1 MHSRG
6 RVTSSS
12 SSDLLKAYRSPVAA
26 VCHQA
31 NTRTPSSTSITCRG
45 QQPRITARHSHS
57 LCYHQQ
63 SSRASSH
70 RHSSMQVRM
79 RILIIPIP
87 TAMMMTTPKQR
98 KNSKFRS
105 SGMSNNNNIH
115 NHNHNHNNSNNHN
128 NNNRISSS
136 SSSRHIAQH
145 IDIAA
150 IGPATSTSHTIFSLP
165 SASHAHLPAPS
176 LTHNRDEPGQNV
188 SCHGG
193 ACSDVGG
200 QGWAVCHSTTS
211 FPVQATRAAQPSSRN
226 TLSVASP
233 GGSGLGSSE
242 CSSAISCN
250 AGGVEALLLGPT
262 ASMAATLLEWQ
273 TTHGQGSAG
282 GSTDLMDPTT
292 DKVLRFDPAVG
303 AHGAFYFVDLHQAD
317 QPSPTSNGGSSS
329 CSELLLCDPHHPPAD
344 ASHSR
349 AQPAPMLI
357 TREAPPRSGRDRLP
371 SPRPHTPHSHHPAPE
386 THHDPLSRHTTRSQH
401 AAASH
406 SHHHHRYPDGLQS
419 PPGPA
424 TAAAAAAAAA
434 AAVQATPRAHM
445 RLLDVGSSSS
455 GSLSDLESELTDTSS
470 LSSLLSYQAPHAG
483 RSTPRSHHQPL
494 HHPPLPHLSVHHHSS
509 NPPPSA
515 TQHYRHQQQGHVVS
529 DRHRQRR
536 PSLTVSKA
544 AGKHAVGLRES
555 DADPTD
561 GGTLSDQETWA
572 ERQQRQRLSL
582 HYADFE
588 DSLSDLLMHEDI
600 LSSKVPYSP
609 QHHTRPP
616 SPASH
621 QRYRSQAAQL
631 MQQGRERSVQGGLR
645 NALFATKTMAGRTP
659 LPRPTSATGG
669 GTARDSYGDRATHRP
684 SGTQTSPDPLTTQ
697 GSLHDWLSEVSV
709 EENDVLLLKLLEH
722 EQRGRR
728 WEPHSWRV
736 PNEL

>member
-1 MHSRG
+1 
-6 RVTSSS
+6 
-12 SSDLLKAYRSPVAA
+12 
-26 VCHQA
+26 
-31 NTRTPSSTSITCRG
+31 
-45 QQPRITARHSHS
+45 
-57 LCYHQQ
+57 
-63 SSRASSH
+63 
-70 RHSSMQVRM
+70 
-79 RILIIPIP
+79 
-87 TAMMMTTPKQR
+87 
-98 KNSKFRS
+98 
-105 SGMSNNNNIH
+105 
-115 NHNHNHNNSNNHN
+115 
-128 NNNRISSS
+128 
-136 SSSRHIAQH
+136 
-145 IDIAA
+145 
-150 IGPATSTSHTIFSLP
+150 
-165 SASHAHLPAPS
+165 
-176 LTHNRDEPGQNV
+176 
-188 SCHGG
+188 
-193 ACSDVGG
+193 
-200 QGWAVCHSTTS
+200 
-211 FPVQATRAAQPSSRN
+211 
-226 TLSVASP
+226 
-233 GGSGLGSSE
+233 
-242 CSSAISCN
+242 
-250 AGGVEALLLGPT
+250 
-262 ASMAATLLEWQ
+262 
-273 TTHGQGSAG
+273 
-282 GSTDLMDPTT
+282 
-292 DKVLRFDPAVG
+292 
-303 AHGAFYFVDLHQAD
+303 
-317 QPSPTSNGGSSS
+317 
-329 CSELLLCDPHHPPAD
+329 
-344 ASHSR
+344 
-349 AQPAPMLI
+349 MLI